1 MKRGRRLLIALGV
14 AVLILAVL
22 VTAWLVSERSLI
34 IIENRSLAPLTL
46 SVETVDAG
54 QFSWTGELAPRRRV
68 LKFARVPDDSF
79 VVMCRD
85 ESGIHRTR
93 GGHVAPGR
101 PQRIDIVAASC
112 GAVQIDVRT
121 IP

>member
-14 AVLILAVL
+14 AVLILAGL
-22 VTAWLVSERSLI
+22 ATAWLMSERSLI
-34 IIENRSLAPLTL
+34 IIENRSMTPLTL
-46 SVETVDAG
+46 SVETANTG
-54 QFSWTGELAPRRRV
+54 QFFWTGVLAPRRRV
-68 LKFARVPDDSF
+68 LKTARVPDTSF

-112 GAVQIDVRT
+112 AAVQIDVRT

>member
-14 AVLILAVL
+14 AVLILAGLAAAVFK
-22 VTAWLVSERSLI
+22 SERSLI
-34 IIENRSLAPLTL
+34 IIENRSMAPLTL
-46 SVETVDAG
+46 SVEAVNSS

-68 LKFARVPDDSF
+68 LKTARFSDNSF

-93 GGHVAPGR
+93 GGYVASGL
-101 PQRIDIVAASC
+101 PQRIDIVAAGC
-112 GAVQIDVRT
+112 AAVQIDVRT